1 MEGVGAVSE
10 LAQVGRKF
18 PGSGLHT
25 LFRKSQGDLEVTVGP
40 PLSNLQMLPA
50 VVPGGEAGLC
60 ISPPFLHLCKCR
72 NSFSDKMHLGG
83 PHTHQLQLINFF
95 QNMMLFLNGKKKHY

>member
-50 VVPGGEAGLC
+50 VVPGEKQGSAFPHLSFTCANVGIHSVTKCILEGLTP
-60 ISPPFLHLCKCR
+60 ISC
-72 NSFSDKMHLGG
+72 S
-83 PHTHQLQLINFF
+83 
-95 QNMMLFLNGKKKHY
+95 